1 MMVEALMSKLDLAKE
16 QHKDLVEARNRYRK
30 NITDLI
36 KKRDEAKQQDK
47 QGTAQDHQRDIEKHE
62 QELKQLNEQIIEYE
76 KAIKEADEAE
86 LNKATKQIEK
96 FGREYNLRWIAD
108 MSRFVSLKNEHQA
121 KDKINLVYK
130 QTKTTDIIGI
140 LNIWSGKPGFFDDF
154 SWQDIRLMCE
164 RAKLGYE
171 SLQVSFNTE
180 KWGGGHSF
188 NLMSVMRDY
197 WVKIDPRIL
206 DMTID
211 SNDECMKYDTFLD
224 DWLYTLNG
232 GKVENIN
239 HTKEFVIQKLLYPE
253 QFTDSGSVNP
263 YYTGTPGGNGKGI
276 LVIVLATL
284 FTPMSIVMSRAK
296 EMAESFNSRQQ
307 GKLFNIIDEGDE
319 GHISQAVLK
328 KRSGS
333 EEIVIEGKGLEPVTM
348 DRTESMIIFDNS
360 GNTVELKGPG
370 EDRRWSVIETNLV
383 MLDYFVSK
391 MNISREDAAEICG
404 FIAELAKDRN
414 MMQKM
419 ANRWCYDLIQQHKEF
434 YIKNK
439 RLPKLVALHGQD
451 YNNRIESKKN
461 GLDEL
466 FEELLPIIQHYK
478 FIPFKWLKDISHTKS
493 HNISDT
499 DLSDKF
505 DEYMKR
511 NGFPEVK
518 RVNTSIKVL
527 WQGVEQDPFKC
538 MIRKVGNGPLTFDF
552 AHISTQKYAKG
563 IHIDE
568 NTLNINLDSN
578 WAKTTNLS
586 QMRSGLMNTNYKN
599 IGV

>member
-1 MMVEALMSKLDLAKE
+1 MSKLALAKE
-16 QHKDLVEARNRYRK
+16 QHKDLVESRNRYRK
-30 NITDLI
+30 NISDAI
-36 KKRDEAKQQDK
+36 KKRDEAKEAGKEGTSQDY
-47 QGTAQDHQRDIEKHE
+47 QRELDKYNE
-62 QELKQLNEQIIEYE
+62 ELKQLNEQIIEYE

-96 FGREYNLRWIAD
+96 FGKEYNLRWIAD
-108 MSRFVSLKNEHQA
+108 MSRFVSLKNEHKS

-130 QTKTTDIIGI
+130 QTKTSDIIGI

-164 RAKLGYE
+164 KAKLGYE
-171 SLQVSFNTE
+171 SLQVSFNTD
-180 KWGGGHSF
+180 KWAGGHSF
-188 NLMSVMRDY
+188 NLMTVMQDY

-206 DMTID
+206 NMTID
-211 SNDECMKYDTFLD
+211 RDDECMVYDSFLD

-232 GKVENIN
+232 GKEENIN

-307 GKLFNIIDEGDE
+307 GKIFNIIDEGDE

-348 DRTESMIIFDNS
+348 DRTESMILFDNS

-370 EDRRWSVIETNLV
+370 EDRRWSVMETNLV
-383 MLDYFVSK
+383 MIDYFVNK
-391 MNISREDAAEICG
+391 MKISREDAAEICG
-404 FIAELAKDRN
+404 YIAELAKDRT
-414 MMQKM
+414 MMTKM
-419 ANRWCYDLIQQHKEF
+419 ANKWTYDLIQQHKEF
-434 YIKNK
+434 YTKHK

-451 YNNRIESKKN
+451 YRNRLDSKRDSIMEL
-461 GLDEL
+461 LDEL
-466 FEELLPIIQHYK
+466 FPIIEKYK
-478 FIPFKWLKDISHTKS
+478 FIPFKWLKDIAETRVPHIGDKE
-493 HNISDT
+493 
-499 DLSDKF
+499 LSDKF

-511 NGFPEVK
+511 QGISEIK
-518 RVNTSIKVL
+518 RSVQKTKVL
-527 WQGVEQDPFKC
+527 YKGVDTGLEHNGA
-538 MIRKVGNGPLTFDF
+538 IRRIGYSSNTFDF
-552 AHISTQKYAKG
+552 ANICSEKYVKG
-563 IHIDE
+563 QPINE
-568 NTLNINLDSN
+568 NNLNINTDDN
-578 WAKTTNLS
+578 WKQLTKLEAQRELLRAGTYKDV
-586 QMRSGLMNTNYKN
+586 GL
-599 IGV
+599 